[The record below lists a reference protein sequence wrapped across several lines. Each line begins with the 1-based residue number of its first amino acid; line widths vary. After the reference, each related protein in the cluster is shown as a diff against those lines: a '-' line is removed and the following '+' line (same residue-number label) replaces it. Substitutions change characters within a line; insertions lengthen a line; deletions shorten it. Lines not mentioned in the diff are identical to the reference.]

1 VHYHILAYLGREQFI
16 DDALGAHN
24 EYRVVHGVPPLV
36 NDKTLNAQ
44 AQKHA
49 DKLARK
55 SINDVAMSKT
65 LGESIYT
72 SCDGVVTGRSVTE
85 AW

>member
-1 VHYHILAYLGREQFI
+1 MHNHIPVCLGREQFI

-24 EYRVVHGVPPLV
+24 EYRVVHGVTPLA
-36 NDKTLNAQ
+36 NDKVLNAE

-49 DKLARK
+49 DKLART